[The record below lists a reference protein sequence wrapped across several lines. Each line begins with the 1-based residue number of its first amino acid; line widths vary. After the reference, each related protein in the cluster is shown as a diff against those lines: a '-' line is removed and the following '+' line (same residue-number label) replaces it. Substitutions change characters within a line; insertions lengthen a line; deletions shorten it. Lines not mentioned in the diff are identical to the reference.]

1 MFKFKEKMIFTGKKE
16 MISKQGKEY
25 TIINYLDD
33 AGNTFGTIADCS
45 VPDSIKQ
52 LDTVE
57 VTFEV
62 VPGRYIQL
70 KTLDIKKI

>member
-1 MFKFKEKMIFTGKKE
+1 MFKFKEKMIYTGKKN
-16 MISKQGKEY
+16 MVSKKGKEY
-25 TIINYLDD
+25 TIVNYLDNT
-33 AGNTFGTIADCS
+33 GNTFGTIADCS
-45 VPDSIKQ
+45 VPQLNQ